1 MTYFKCW
8 FLLRHGE
15 VKEMVMKVIENV
27 TRSYLVS
34 AFLLYSQ
41 GQWHYLNTRIYLSPL
56 NEVVKEMEGFEDWAL
71 PS

>member
-15 VKEMVMKVIENV
+15 VKVVMKVIENI

-34 AFLLYSQ
+34 AFLLYS
-41 GQWHYLNTRIYLSPL
+41 
-56 NEVVKEMEGFEDWAL
+56 
-71 PS
+71 

>member
-15 VKEMVMKVIENV
+15 VKDAVMKVIENI

-34 AFLLYSQ
+34 AFLLCS
-41 GQWHYLNTRIYLSPL
+41 
-56 NEVVKEMEGFEDWAL
+56 
-71 PS
+71 

>member
-34 AFLLYSQ
+34 AFLLYS
-41 GQWHYLNTRIYLSPL
+41 
-56 NEVVKEMEGFEDWAL
+56 
-71 PS
+71 